1 MATDGHQKC
10 ISSQRLCAIKET
22 LVTQPRGSG
31 GAKNQIHFWFC
42 NKKLAVIIKK
52 EKACNRAHHKIDA
65 YNAYF
70 TNEKLGG
77 KS

>member
-1 MATDGHQKC
+1 MAPDGHQKC

-42 NKKLAVIIKK
+42 NKKKLAVIIKK
-52 EKACNRAHHKIDA
+52 EKV
-65 YNAYF
+65 
-70 TNEKLGG
+70 
-77 KS
+77 SS